1 MYPYARTIYSQHLTG
16 RTKVLYER
24 EADIMTMSIYFPLFV
39 MVHMFPNFFEN
50 IPIYITHV
58 TD

>member
-24 EADIMTMSIYFPLFV
+24 AADVFHLLKELETYSRTNIIYLYP
-39 MVHMFPNFFEN
+39 
-50 IPIYITHV
+50 
-58 TD
+58 